1 MTELERVVFTTWCQ
15 RHQCQCIKQSKMAL
29 YLYQSNSL
37 FQSSGANP
45 SLSYSKQKCWGRAQ
59 GGQLC
64 DKIVTWD
71 WDCVLCVMARK
82 EGGEEFPQWSPA
94 RENDSLKNVSS
105 WSSLTFIDPTPLSNP
120 VAAHKWNRRE
130 YKSFIGWVFSLMG
143 HLYMDLWQIY
153 LLAKY
158 SSSSVYMLISL
169 VGLMYRL
176 DTKCFFSIS
185 YLISAISP
193 I

>member
-105 WSSLTFIDPTPLSNP
+105 WSSLTLHVAIHPTHCPTPLPHMNG
-120 VAAHKWNRRE
+120 
-130 YKSFIGWVFSLMG
+130 IGESTSLSSDGFFSLME
-143 HLYMDLWQIY
+143 HLYRELWQMY

-158 SSSSVYMLISL
+158 ASV
-169 VGLMYRL
+169 
-176 DTKCFFSIS
+176 
-185 YLISAISP
+185 
-193 I
+193 